1 METFFTQMQQF
12 MTGFADV
19 TRSQLARWDALLPD
33 VQRAQDQGVR
43 RIDAAIDEAAQW
55 GKQSLA
61 MWADVS
67 RASFAMVRQGL
78 ESTTPRPPV
87 G

>member
-1 METFFTQMQQF
+1 METLFSQMQQF
-12 MTGFADV
+12 MTDFAEV
-19 TRSQLARWDALLPD
+19 TRSQLARWDAMLPE
-33 VQRAQDQGVR
+33 VQRAQDQGAR

-61 MWADVS
+61 MWTEVS

-78 ESTTPRPPV
+78 ENATRVRP
-87 G
+87 